1 MKEGFDSPR
10 DRHSQRLSN
19 AVKRFYSIVLK
30 QYKENV
36 PPMLARTLLKK
47 ESKLIRYLDKHKAL
61 KFVYQK
67 KTNKL
72 ECYADEKHL
81 MIGKLKYPK
90 MFTHG
95 GTIGFMELYITM
107 IINRKLK
114 HVK

>member
-1 MKEGFDSPR
+1 
-10 DRHSQRLSN
+10 
-19 AVKRFYSIVLK
+19 
-30 QYKENV
+30 
-36 PPMLARTLLKK
+36 MLAKTLLKK

-90 MFTHG
+90 MFHHG

-114 HVK
+114 HIK

>member
-1 MKEGFDSPR
+1 MITYCFSSYLYNLLDS
-10 DRHSQRLSN
+10 LKITNIN
-19 AVKRFYSIVLK
+19 ANNIPSELK
-30 QYKENV
+30 GKIFIFNAGNIKQLKS
-36 PPMLARTLLKK
+36 KK
-47 ESKLIRYLDKHKAL
+47 EKCKKIISKLCD
-61 KFVYQK
+61 

-90 MFTHG
+90 MFSHG